1 MKKQNLRHFLIILS
15 CVAPLSVTGQTQQNI
30 IIGLN
35 NGNRFYT
42 SVDEIK
48 EFDIADD
55 EVLNMINLND
65 ISQKQ
70 IIEEGV
76 QETLQ
81 LKSGILDASS
91 LNFTW
96 GYYLKQN
103 NGTTISY
110 KNYGYSDY
118 IPVDR
123 GDRLIFNNICY
134 FSNFG
139 CWYDQD
145 KRYIGGIKGDD
156 TAHERL
162 EIIVP
167 ANACYLRFNTRKDYV
182 DLTFEISGKSDVYT
196 SESIRVPADNIN
208 GFEAKVQSV
217 FPSHDEHLLHK
228 PFPLE
233 SGKTILGFGD
243 SITYG
248 VASSSNYAEANEGG
262 YKYLKVLA
270 DAFGMT
276 LVNKGHSSATATDMT
291 GAGRPWLYDDINGT
305 NGVSPDLI
313 TVAIGINDYM
323 ANNEKLGSLSDD
335 YNSDDESVSGSFYA
349 SMKKCVDLIQSKWPG
364 IPVILITPVNYI
376 GTLSVSNSLNK
387 FRDAIFEVGMIKGCS
402 VVCGDRIP
410 LPKDKSNSML
420 ANMMMA
426 DNLHPTRLGHFVYGK
441 ALTGILK

>member
-1 MKKQNLRHFLIILS
+1 MGKTYSAKISGDDNFYEEKRIIVPEEVCYIRFNANYSYCSFTVEVEGKQNL
-15 CVAPLSVTGQTQQNI
+15 QTSQ
-30 IIGLN
+30 
-35 NGNRFYT
+35 
-42 SVDEIK
+42 
-48 EFDIADD
+48 
-55 EVLNMINLND
+55 VLAIP
-65 ISQKQ
+65 
-70 IIEEGV
+70 
-76 QETLQ
+76 
-81 LKSGILDASS
+81 SG
-91 LNFTW
+91 
-96 GYYLKQN
+96 
-103 NGTTISY
+103 
-110 KNYGYSDY
+110 
-118 IPVDR
+118 
-123 GDRLIFNNICY
+123 NIC
-134 FSNFG
+134 G
-139 CWYDQD
+139 
-145 KRYIGGIKGDD
+145 
-156 TAHERL
+156 L
-162 EIIVP
+162 
-167 ANACYLRFNTRKDYV
+167 
-182 DLTFEISGKSDVYT
+182 
-196 SESIRVPADNIN
+196 SEHIN
-208 GFEAKVQSV
+208 GQIKSM

-364 IPVILITPVNYI
+364 IPVILITPVNHI